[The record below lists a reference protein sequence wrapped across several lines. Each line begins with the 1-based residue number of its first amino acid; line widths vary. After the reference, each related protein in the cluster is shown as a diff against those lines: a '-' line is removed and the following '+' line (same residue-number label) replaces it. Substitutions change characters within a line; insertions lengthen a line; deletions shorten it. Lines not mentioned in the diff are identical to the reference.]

1 MSISCIGNE
10 ALLQVKLSLTQDE
23 LFIKSR
29 GPLWDRYWE
38 EEDGPCD
45 EFEDGPCDEFSI
57 WNLEDERENAS
68 IFPFVRHQQGDEF
81 SVKLFTPND
90 LTDYEACIPRDGC
103 SQIVVGGVPT
113 DGYELL
119 LDGEA
124 IDPGYEF
131 YFDALNPVTYTT
143 VGSCT
148 ATPVPVCNDAE
159 ALFELQFWSG
169 TIGSHDSTFR
179 VEDQDGNSVLSG
191 SLGGSFSLDKTYA
204 CLPKD
209 DGCYTFLI
217 GIQEQRDPTNL
228 AAASYSIFFDG
239 ELVGSSE
246 TWLFE
251 SVRFGSCGPSCEEDE
266 SVVEFFMY
274 HEMYPDEEFEYK
286 WNLSSSSVSLSGVV
300 PHGPGISFLAH
311 ETMCVPKGSCA
322 SFYIEDRNNVT
333 RVEEQEVF
341 PEGVSSTDPD
351 LDWESLVEWVNMT
364 VPIDVQPVFMLT
376 MDNVEYRR
384 VEYGILNQ
392 TTNMGDCTVANLCDE
407 QTEDLFYI
415 ERHIPADLKMNGGDH
430 PSTPL
435 LMVGNIGGGDWNFGY
450 IYNKD
455 NWELKNLL
463 AARNYINRASD
474 LNTTLKVFEC
484 VPKDGCDLSLNF
496 TGSAPREQY
505 NAKKNGI
512 QLTDIQFVGYVAYFG
527 TSVMPFGQN
536 CPFSS
541 SNALTLSGGAIASA
555 VVVAI
560 TVLIWH

>member
-29 GPLWDRYWE
+29 GPFWDRYWE
-38 EEDGPCD
+38 EEEYW
-45 EFEDGPCDEFSI
+45 EFEDEEF
-57 WNLEDERENAS
+57 EDEGENG
-68 IFPFVRHQQGDEF
+68 IGIYPFVRHQQGDEF
-81 SVKLFTPND
+81 SVKKFNPKD
-90 LTDYEACIPRDGC
+90 LMDYEACVPRDDC

-119 LDGEA
+119 FDGKA

-148 ATPVPVCNDAE
+148 TTPIPVCNDAE
-159 ALFELQFWSG
+159 ALFELRFWSG

-209 DGCYTFLI
+209 DACYTFLI
-217 GIQEQRDPTNL
+217 GIQEQRDPTNE
-228 AAASYSIFFDG
+228 AASSYTIFFDG

-286 WNLSSSSVSLSGVV
+286 WNLSSPSVSISGVV

-333 RVEEQEVF
+333 QTYEDEVL
-341 PEGVSSTDPD
+341 PEGITDWADPNI
-351 LDWESLVEWVNMT
+351 DWDSLEVANVT
-364 VPIDVQPVFMLT
+364 VPINVQPVFMIS

-384 VEYGILNQ
+384 VDWGILNQ
-392 TTNMGDCTVANLCDE
+392 TTNMGDCTYADLCNE
-407 QTEDLFYI
+407 QTEDLFYV
-415 ERHIPADLKMNGGDH
+415 ERRIPADLKTNWGDI
-430 PSTPL
+430 PPTPL
-435 LMVGNIGGGDWNFGY
+435 LMSGHIGAEDWNFGY
-450 IYNKD
+450 IYHKD
-455 NWELKNLL
+455 NGKLKNLL
-463 AARNYINRASD
+463 TARNYINRASD

-496 TGSAPREQY
+496 TAGPVGAPREQY
-505 NAKKNGI
+505 NAKKNGM
-512 QLTDIQFVGYVAYFG
+512 QLTDGQFVGNVFG
-527 TSVMPFGQN
+527 SFVTPFGQN
-536 CPFSS
+536 CPFSFSS
-541 SNALTLSGGAIASA
+541 SNALTLSGGAIASV

-560 TVLIWH
+560 TVLIWD